1 MQQFITK
8 PFKFLKMIQLK
19 KEMSILL
26 VEDNVLNQKLM
37 YFNMTK
43 MGFNMKT
50 VNNGQEAVDEFKE
63 RSYDFV
69 LMDLMMPVMD
79 GYQATQAIRN
89 IEKESGKKSYIIGL
103 TSNVYDSDREKC
115 LDIGMDEFMSK
126 PFDIDNFVKILQNNG
141 YV

>member
-1 MQQFITK
+1 
-8 PFKFLKMIQLK
+8 MIQLK